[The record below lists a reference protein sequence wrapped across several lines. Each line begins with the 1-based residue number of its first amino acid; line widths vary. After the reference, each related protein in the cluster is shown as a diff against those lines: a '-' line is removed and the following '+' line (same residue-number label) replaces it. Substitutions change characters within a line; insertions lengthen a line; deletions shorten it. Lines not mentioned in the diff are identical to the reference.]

1 VLKEDRVHLDLQEN
15 LVKREKLVFLA
26 SLDQLAEM
34 AFLDQED
41 YLVFQDLKVT
51 LERMGS
57 KEKLVLQVPKVSR
70 ELKVRLDH
78 LEVLDQEDKEEKW
91 GQLDHLVTK
100 DLLD

>member
-1 VLKEDRVHLDLQEN
+1 VLKEDRVHLDLQGN

-41 YLVFQDLKVT
+41 YLVFQVLKVT

-57 KEKLVLQVPKVSR
+57 KEKLVLLVPKVSK

-78 LEVLDQEDKEEKW
+78 SEVLDQGDKEVKL
-91 GQLDHLVTK
+91 GPLDHLVTK
-100 DLLD
+100 DLQD